1 MAWLHQH
8 DLVVIGETKAA
19 KLPHIPGFV
28 PTLAKSTNSTR
39 GGVALLVKSYLF
51 PDVYNVDKSI
61 NDQLW
66 FSLTSI
72 PGVRFCGA
80 YITPSS
86 SPYFSEAEIAQLQAR
101 STDENT
107 NYVIVGDLNS
117 RFGSKVCE
125 LTEHCEKDALQ
136 PC

>member
-1 MAWLHQH
+1 M
-8 DLVVIGETKAA
+8 V
-19 KLPHIPGFV
+19 
-28 PTLAKSTNSTR
+28 
-39 GGVALLVKSYLF
+39 
-51 PDVYNVDKSI
+51 
-61 NDQLW
+61 
-66 FSLTSI
+66 

-125 LTEHCEKDALQ
+125 LTKKGEKMRYNPVDQSLNDNGKKILQICEDNELFVVNNLQTEFKRFSSALTYRMRKKWISELDVCIESKDLIQ
-136 PC
+136 M